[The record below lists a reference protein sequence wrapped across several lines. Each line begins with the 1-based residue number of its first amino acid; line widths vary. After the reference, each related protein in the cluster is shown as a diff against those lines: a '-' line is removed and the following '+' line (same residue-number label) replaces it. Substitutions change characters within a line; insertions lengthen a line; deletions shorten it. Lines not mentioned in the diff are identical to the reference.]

1 MLRSRWWVNEFGEPD
16 NIHSPLMKTPASR
29 GLHAENNSAGISQPA
44 GFVEWLSA
52 RDAFHP
58 KTHQRRSLKPGQ
70 GMRCGERKPRPRG
83 VHEGG
88 AKFCGATR
96 ASCGGALEGSLD
108 LWRSIIDSG
117 KAEHYFELFAFF
129 GLAFVAATGRP

>member
-1 MLRSRWWVNEFGEPD
+1 
-16 NIHSPLMKTPASR
+16 
-29 GLHAENNSAGISQPA
+29 
-44 GFVEWLSA
+44 
-52 RDAFHP
+52 
-58 KTHQRRSLKPGQ
+58 
-70 GMRCGERKPRPRG
+70 MRCGQRKPPPRG
-83 VHEGG
+83 VHQGG

-129 GLAFVAATGRP
+129 GLAFVAATGVPTASRASRSALRRSRLFENAFVATSCSLIAFLASTWRNALRASRSAEVIGLAGSNFTRRFCHFSP